1 MKSNRSPARLSE
13 YLVLACILMHGLF
26 FRVRRLGD
34 DPFFQDQAATSMGA
48 LQVVEGSWPL
58 VGPMS
63 FSFSTTLR
71 DPPLPSYLYAMP
83 FAVSGDPR
91 IARIFTALWN
101 LFSISLAYKICR
113 LYFGRNA
120 GLFAS
125 ALYAVH
131 PTAVLA
137 SRFIWNPN
145 LAAPFVMLFLYT
157 GLQGYYQSRWFARV
171 MHLPALALAVLC
183 HPSLTLLA
191 PVSLLFW
198 LWAWWNQANER
209 RALLV
214 QGGASAAIAMLLLV
228 PWLAGNLQ
236 LAAAAQPAAD
246 LSTFGNWVRLQ
257 SPDLNVLKTVL
268 AGEGCWRNNCPM
280 LLGERPPVFMT
291 HFLPNITLLATA
303 WTLLLGALRR
313 RVFPALVIAAA
324 FFLPPAI
331 ASATGRVFDH
341 YVWPLTGNAVIIQ
354 AAVLSAERDSRSTQ
368 GHQFIKSLMPKS
380 TRRLI
385 QFSYALV
392 MALILFGQARF
403 NFLYNPQES
412 LPSLNQNLATVR
424 YALKTALDAGAE
436 LILQDYQPPDELR
449 CIGCRG
455 WETLPALLGH
465 DLRVLPQDSGVPAP
479 STGAYL
485 LRSTSWPHED
495 GHLLEKE
502 TVNTWFQLSR
512 IPTASETQLD
522 ITTAEPYRFAN
533 GALVLGLATA
543 SPAALSRASEDWR
556 PSLVWRAGD
565 ATTTD
570 YKLFAHFLDFDGRK
584 YAQADPLALPGRYWR
599 AGETVVSELDFKIAE
614 DLPED
619 GSLFIRFGM
628 YDQHGNV
635 PVLDRAGAPL
645 VDHATIQIRGGGK
658 PAWVFTE
665 SLVLDEIDMASE
677 QQQGP
682 PLVVTA
688 TWHAREGGL
697 QKTQLRWRIVTRA
710 GKTAFETLTDIAP
723 HAGVGVLLAPA
734 FVAAEYGLRIP
745 TDIRPG
751 TYRLELQ
758 PIAQAGHA
766 LGNPFSAAIQ
776 LTSRNRNF
784 DLPPMQ
790 STLGATFADQIRLAG
805 YDLEHSNGTLTLVLH
820 WQALGQ
826 IAADYKYF
834 VHAWSEIEVV
844 AQADAMPDS
853 YRYPTSWWAP
863 HEVFSDT
870 VTVNL
875 DASAPAEITLKVGL
889 YLPDGDRIPITDRDG
904 NTVPFT
910 TLELGQVHLSR

>member
-13 YLVLACILMHGLF
+13 YLVLTCILMLGLF

-48 LQVVEGSWPL
+48 LQVAEGSWPL

-91 IARIFTALWN
+91 VARIFTALWN
-101 LFSISLAYKICR
+101 LFSISLAYNICR

-125 ALYAVH
+125 ALYAAH

-157 GLQGYYQSRWFARV
+157 GLQGYYRSTRIPRV
-171 MHLPALALAVLC
+171 LHLPALALAVLC
-183 HPSLTLLA
+183 HPSLALLL
-191 PVSLLFW
+191 PISLLFW
-198 LWAWWNQANER
+198 SWAWWNHVSER

-214 QGGASAAIAMLLLV
+214 QVGTSGAIAMLLLA

-236 LAAAAQPAAD
+236 IAATTYSAEN
-246 LSTFGNWVRLQ
+246 LSIPGGWTNLQ
-257 SPDLNVLKTVL
+257 TPDLTVVNAAL
-268 AGEGCWRNNCPM
+268 AGKGCWRNNCPM
-280 LLGERPPVFMT
+280 LLGDRPPEYMT
-291 HFLPNITLLATA
+291 HLLPGITLLATV
-303 WTLLLGALRR
+303 WTLMLGALRR
-313 RVFPALVIAAA
+313 RILPALGIAAA

-331 ASATGRVFDH
+331 ASATGRVHDH
-341 YVWPLTGNAVIIQ
+341 YVWPLIGNAVIIQ
-354 AAVLSAERDSRSTQ
+354 AAVLSAERDSRSAQ
-368 GHQFIKSLMPKS
+368 RHQLMRSFLPKS
-380 TRRLI
+380 TRRFI
-385 QFSYALV
+385 QFPYALL

-403 NFLYNPQES
+403 NLLYNPREG
-412 LPSLNQNLATVR
+412 LASLNQSIATVK
-424 YALKTALDAGAE
+424 YALKTARDAGAE

-485 LRSTSWPHED
+485 LRSTSWPHQND
-495 GHLLEKE
+495 YLLEKE

-512 IPTASETQLD
+512 IPTTSETQLD
-522 ITTAEPYRFAN
+522 ISSAEHYRFAN
-533 GALVLGLATA
+533 GAHILGLAMA
-543 SPAALSRASEDWR
+543 SPTALPRASEDWR

-565 ATTTD
+565 TTTTD
-570 YKLFAHFLDFDGRK
+570 YKFFAHFLDSDGRK
-584 YAQADPLALPGRYWR
+584 YSQADPLALPGRYWR
-599 AGETVVSELDFKIAE
+599 AGETVFSELDFKFAE
-614 DLPED
+614 SLPEA
-619 GSLFIRFGM
+619 GSLFVRFGM
-628 YDQHGNV
+628 YDQHGTV
-635 PVLDRAGAPL
+635 PVFDQAGSPL
-645 VDHATIQIRGGGK
+645 GDHATIQMRGGGK
-658 PAWVFTE
+658 PTREFAE
-665 SLVLDEIDMASE
+665 SLVLDEIDIASE

-688 TWHAREGGL
+688 TWYAREGGL
-697 QKTQLRWRIVTRA
+697 QTTQLRWRMVTRA
-710 GKTAFETLTDIAP
+710 GKTAFETLTDVAP
-723 HAGVGVLLAPA
+723 HAGTSVLLAPA
-734 FVAAEYGLRIP
+734 FVAVEYGLRIP

-751 TYRLELQ
+751 LYRLELQ

-766 LGNPFSAAIQ
+766 LGNPFSAGIQ
-776 LTSRNRNF
+776 ITSRNRNF
-784 DLPPMQ
+784 DMPPMQ
-790 STLGATFADQIRLAG
+790 NTLGATFADQIRLSG

-826 IAADYKYF
+826 IPADYKYF
-834 VHAWSEIEVV
+834 VHVWSETKVI

-875 DASAPAEITLKVGL
+875 DASTPAEITLKVGL
-889 YLPDGDRIPITDRDG
+889 YIPDGDRIPITDRDG
-904 NTVPFT
+904 NTVPST